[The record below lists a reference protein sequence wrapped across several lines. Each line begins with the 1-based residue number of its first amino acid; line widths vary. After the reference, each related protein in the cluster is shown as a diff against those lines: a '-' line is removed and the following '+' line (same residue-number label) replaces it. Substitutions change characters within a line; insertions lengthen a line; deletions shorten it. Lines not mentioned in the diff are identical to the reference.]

1 MALIDFYIRNQKLSK
16 TGPRI
21 VSDSVKYVDCSFA
34 FKTGD
39 WDGMDKWVT
48 FKKGDK
54 VYRVDLINDAI
65 PKETGLNLGAGI
77 WHVSLFGENG
87 ESRITTNSVTLEV
100 AQSAVDDGEPL
111 PEISLTEAE
120 QISAKAQEA
129 INIAE
134 DVERRAN
141 SGEFDGKDYVLT
153 DADKEEIAGMVQ
165 GGGSAKVTAESIE
178 EALGYPPAKP
188 SDIPKNA
195 ADIGALPFQELGAH
209 NTDPGS
215 HNDIRI
221 LLLEIKTAV
230 ENFLDIDDTKFDQL
244 SELVALIEANADSI
258 EKVTNG
264 KVNVADIVNNLTTN
278 SSNKPLSAAQGV
290 VLKEL
295 VDALDTVANNA
306 TTTAESASATAN
318 EAWELAKTANTNANV
333 AKATAMAAG
342 KQVNSLEERMN
353 SGEFKG
359 EVGPQ
364 GPEGPQGPTGPA
376 YSLTAEDKSSIAA
389 AVKSSLTTEN
399 WTFELTDGTSVT
411 KAVLLG

>member
-21 VSDSVKYVDCSFA
+21 VGDSVKYVDCSFT
-34 FKTGD
+34 FKTDD
-39 WDGMDKWVT
+39 WNGMDKWVT

-134 DVERRAN
+134 EVERRAN
-141 SGEFDGKDYVLT
+141 AGEFDGKDYVLT

-165 GGGSAKVTAESIE
+165 GGGSAEVTAENIE

-230 ENFLDIDDTKFDQL
+230 ENFLDIDDEKFDQL
-244 SELVALIEANADSI
+244 SELVSLIEANADSI
-258 EKVTNG
+258 EQVTSG
-264 KVNVADIVNNLTTN
+264 KINVADIINDLNTN
-278 SSNKPLSAAQGV
+278 VDDKPLSAAQGV
-290 VLKEL
+290 VLKGL

-306 TTTAESASATAN
+306 TTTAAAAVS
-318 EAWELAKTANTNANV
+318 NANNAKITA
-333 AKATAMAAG
+333 AKASDKVDG
-342 KQVNSLEERMN
+342 LESRMN

-364 GPEGPQGPTGPA
+364 GPAGPTGATGPTGPQGPTGATGPTGPQGPA
-376 YSLTAEDKSSIAA
+376 YT
-389 AVKSSLTTEN
+389 
-399 WTFELTDGTSVT
+399 LTDADKTTIVNAVVT
-411 KAVLLG
+411 ALPKYAGGVG